1 MKTKF
6 LAIDYGLKRTGLS
19 ITDTDKIF
27 AFPLETIDT
36 SELIIHLKTLI
47 EKENI
52 SRIII
57 GQPRRFTGEY
67 SEIETS
73 IIKFIKSLS
82 GFFDINE
89 IFRFDERFTSKI
101 AKKSIISTGIKK
113 KLRSDKYLVDKISAS
128 IILQDYLQSLNIN
141 S

>member
-6 LAIDYGLKRTGLS
+6 LGIDYGLKRTGLS
-19 ITDTDKIF
+19 ITDADKIF
-27 AFPLETIDT
+27 AFPLETVDT
-36 SELIIHLKTLI
+36 SKLIIYLKTLI

-57 GQPRRFTGEY
+57 GQPRRFSGEY
-67 SEIETS
+67 SEVENS
-73 IIKFIKSLS
+73 IIKFIASLS
-82 GFFDINE
+82 SFFDKNE
-89 IFRFDERFTSKI
+89 IFRFDERFTTKI
-101 AKKSIISTGIKK
+101 AKKSLISSGVKK

-128 IILQDYLQSLNIN
+128 IILQDYLQYLNIN

>member
-6 LAIDYGLKRTGLS
+6 LGIDYGLKRTGLS
-19 ITDTDKIF
+19 ITDADKIF
-27 AFPLETIDT
+27 AFPLETVDT
-36 SELIIHLKTLI
+36 SKLIIYLKTFI

-57 GQPRRFTGEY
+57 GQPRRFSGEY
-67 SEIETS
+67 SEVENS
-73 IIKFIKSLS
+73 IIKFIASLS
-82 GFFDINE
+82 GFFDKNE

-101 AKKSIISTGIKK
+101 AKKSLISSGVKK

-128 IILQDYLQSLNIN
+128 IILQEYLQSLNIN

>member
-6 LAIDYGLKRTGLS
+6 LGIDYGLKRTGLS
-19 ITDTDKIF
+19 ITDSDKIF
-27 AFPLETIDT
+27 AFPLETVDT
-36 SELIIHLKTLI
+36 SELITHLKTLI

-57 GQPRRFTGEY
+57 GQPRRFSGEY
-67 SEIETS
+67 SEVENS
-73 IIKFIKSLS
+73 IIKFITSLS
-82 GFFDINE
+82 AFFDKNE

-101 AKKSIISTGIKK
+101 AKKSLISSGVKK

-128 IILQDYLQSLNIN
+128 IILQDYLQYLNIN

>member
-6 LAIDYGLKRTGLS
+6 LGIDYGLKRTGLS

-27 AFPLETIDT
+27 SFPLETVDT
-36 SELIIHLKTLI
+36 SKLIINLKTLI

-57 GQPRRFTGEY
+57 GQPRRFSGEY
-67 SEIETS
+67 SEVENS
-73 IIKFIKSLS
+73 IIKFIASLS
-82 GFFDINE
+82 SFFDKNE
-89 IFRFDERFTSKI
+89 IFRFDERFTTKI
-101 AKKSIISTGIKK
+101 AKKSLISSGVKK

-128 IILQDYLQSLNIN
+128 IILKDYLQYLNIN

>member
-6 LAIDYGLKRTGLS
+6 IAIDYGLKKTGIS
-19 ITDTDKIF
+19 ITDTEKIF
-27 AFPLETIDT
+27 AFPLETVNT
-36 SELIIHLKTLI
+36 SELIIHLKNLI

-57 GQPRRFTGEY
+57 GQPRRFSGEY
-67 SEIETS
+67 SELENS
-73 IIKFIKSLS
+73 IIKFITSVS
-82 GFFDINE
+82 DFFDKNE

-101 AKKSIISTGIKK
+101 AKKSLISSGVKK
-113 KLRSDKYLVDKISAS
+113 KLRSDKYLIDKISAT
-128 IILQDYLQSLNIN
+128 IILQDYLKSLNIN

>member
-19 ITDTDKIF
+19 ITDIDKIF
-27 AFPLETIDT
+27 AFPLKTVDT

-47 EKENI
+47 KKENI

-57 GQPRRFTGEY
+57 GQPRKFSGEY
-67 SEIETS
+67 SEIENT
-73 IIKFIKSLS
+73 IVKFIKSLS
-82 GFFDINE
+82 GFFDINK

-101 AKKSIISTGIKK
+101 AKDSLIYSGVKK

-128 IILQDYLQSLNIN
+128 IILQDYLQAYN
-141 S
+141 SNS

>member
-27 AFPLETIDT
+27 AFPLETIHT

-57 GQPRRFTGEY
+57 GQPRRFSGEY

-101 AKKSIISTGIKK
+101 AKKSIISTGLKK
-113 KLRSDKYLVDKISAS
+113 KSRSDKYLVDKISAS